1 MTAYLKN
8 HPQVHIINNYITVT
22 DAVNVI
28 LAVGG
33 TAVGADFPEEAAEI
47 TSMSDAL
54 VLNTGTPSEERKKA
68 YLAAGKAANEKGIP
82 VILDPVGVGAS
93 DFRKKMIKDL
103 LEEVK
108 VTCVRGNSAEIRTLC
123 ELFETLKEE
132 ADEKEAFKE
141 KSLKEKVF
149 KREVS
154 IEVKASDATKEAK
167 GSDHVKGVEASG
179 EGVDEKSLL
188 SLSQRLG
195 TVIVESGE
203 KVRLVSAEEGLF
215 EVLPGGC
222 EMQKRFTGAGC
233 MMTAVLG
240 AFLGDAKKSGLCF
253 TDAVRDGILLY
264 SRAARKAEVR
274 CLTEGRRGTASFKTL
289 LLDNLSMAGEAWR
302 DQFSAA
308 DLALY
313 AVTDR
318 GCLKK
323 GRDLAGAVTEALF
336 GGVSLVQLR
345 EKQLSEAET
354 VEKAKVVKEV
364 CDEFHVPLIIND
376 STDVCLKVGAA
387 GVHLGQEDGSIVKA
401 REILG
406 KDRIIGATAHNLEE
420 ALKAEADGADY
431 LGVGAAFGSATKL
444 DAKPV
449 TSLKTYKEITKAVS
463 IPVVAIGGINSGNVE
478 RLGGSGI
485 SGVAVVSGIFG
496 EDNVE
501 RPAKI
506 LKETVMEVFFK

>member
-1 MTAYLKN
+1 MNAYLKN

-22 DAVNVI
+22 DAVNAI

-33 TAVGADFPEEAAEI
+33 TAVGADFPEETAEI
-47 TSMSDAL
+47 AAMSDAL

-123 ELFETLKEE
+123 ELFGTPEKE

-141 KSLKEKVF
+141 
-149 KREVS
+149 
-154 IEVKASDATKEAK
+154 AK
-167 GSDHVKGVEASG
+167 GSDPAKGVEASG
-179 EGVDEKSLL
+179 EGANEKSLL
-188 SLSQRLG
+188 SLSEKLG
-195 TVIVESGE
+195 AVIVESGE
-203 KVRLVSAEEGLF
+203 KVRFVSASEGLF

-240 AFLGDAKKSGLCF
+240 AFLGNAKKSGGNL
-253 TDAVRDGILLY
+253 TEAVRDGILLY

-274 CLTEGRRGTASFKTL
+274 CIMEGRRGTASFKTL
-289 LLDNLSMAGEAWR
+289 LLDTLSMAGEAWR
-302 DQFSAA
+302 KQFSEA
-308 DLALY
+308 DLSLY

-318 GCLKK
+318 GCLKN

-345 EKQLSEAET
+345 EKHLSEAET

-449 TSLKTYKEITKAVS
+449 TSLEMYKEITKAVS

-501 RPAKI
+501 RAAKI
-506 LKETVMEVFFK
+506 LKEKVMEEILK